1 MLTILGITLIWML
14 GLFPDGFSKILR
26 QNYMNYFRQSQGVTP
41 SSVSSPPTSL
51 FHQRRSPT
59 SPASWWTS
67 SIHQSWSSG
76 DSSCWRASS
85 IPSSSSSVCGDWRIL
100 APGLYFVINTSSHG
114 NWLSTNLRFNMMT
127 LIILTWVGF
136 FTLPLVYKNNQVG
149 FTGCPLGR
157 LWSSLKQ
164 FQPGALLI
172 LFSLKTLISSARLL
186 WMTWL
191 VRSTHRSPTSRRK
204 WWESSPWRTW
214 RRRSNHF
221 SILLSK
227 VTDSRVNFHSKGVC
241 YL

>member
-1 MLTILGITLIWML
+1 M
-14 GLFPDGFSKILR
+14 
-26 QNYMNYFRQSQGVTP
+26 TP

-100 APGLYFVINTSSHG
+100 DPGLYSLVINISSHY

-136 FTLPLVYKNNQVG
+136 FSLPLVYKNNQVG
-149 FTGCPLGR
+149 CWLWLPAR
-157 LWSSLKQ
+157 LWSSLKH
-164 FQPGALLI
+164 FQPAALLI
-172 LFSLKTLISSARLL
+172 LFSSLKTLISFTRLL
-186 WMTWL
+186 SMTWS

-204 WWESSPWRTW
+204 WWESSPWRAR
-214 RRRSNHF
+214 RRRSNIF
-221 SILLSK
+221 SF
-227 VTDSRVNFHSKGVC
+227 NFLKWQTHAFYDK
-241 YL
+241 

>member
-1 MLTILGITLIWML
+1 M
-14 GLFPDGFSKILR
+14 
-26 QNYMNYFRQSQGVTP
+26 TP

-76 DSSCWRASS
+76 DSSCWRASL

-100 APGLYFVINTSSHG
+100 DPGLYSLVINISSHY

-149 FTGCPLGR
+149 FTGCCPLCSDP
-157 LWSSLKQ
+157 LWSSSSLEHYWYYFHWKLSFPPLGCCGWRGWSGQLTDLRHQGESDGSHPHEEHEEGGVIIFPFYFLKWQ
-164 FQPGALLI
+164 
-172 LFSLKTLISSARLL
+172 
-186 WMTWL
+186 
-191 VRSTHRSPTSRRK
+191 THAFY
-204 WWESSPWRTW
+204 ES
-214 RRRSNHF
+214 N
-221 SILLSK
+221 
-227 VTDSRVNFHSKGVC
+227 NFHSKGVC

>member
-1 MLTILGITLIWML
+1 M
-14 GLFPDGFSKILR
+14 
-26 QNYMNYFRQSQGVTP
+26 TP

-149 FTGCPLGR
+149 YWLPAR

-164 FQPGALLI
+164 FLPAALLI
-172 LFSLKTLISSARLL
+172 LFSSLLKTLISSARLL

-191 VRSTHRSPTSRRK
+191 VRSTHRSLTSRRK
-204 WWESSPWRTW
+204 WWESFPWRAW
-214 RRRSNHF
+214 RRRSKPF
-221 SILLSK
+221 
-227 VTDSRVNFHSKGVC
+227 
-241 YL
+241 